1 MSMLQTASDIDELEQ
16 IARQTDIRVNTRSK
30 RIARGWGG
38 GRFGWSAPPNI
49 ERAKAAHVV
58 KEPLAAKE
66 SPVAEKPAPV
76 IQLFTGAN
84 VTCYAELIDAIRT
97 RVGALGVRYQDFDD
111 LAGWAAGLSGKV
123 FGPSEVKRLGP
134 EKMFDALRA
143 AGLRIRVEE
152 DLEQTAKMTC
162 RIAERFNPRQA
173 NQARPGNSAN
183 LSNKFIDSVLDYL
196 TNKKG
201 GIARLNKA
209 VKQAHSNH
217 ARRTIAIGV
226 NWAQRRSLQH
236 ISEETLPVLR
246 GGSKYG

>member
-1 MSMLQTASDIDELEQ
+1 MSMLQTTSDIDELEQ
-16 IARQTDIRVNTRSK
+16 VARQTDIHVNTRSS
-30 RIARGWGG
+30 RRGKFL
-38 GRFGWSAPPNI
+38 FGWSIPPNI
-49 ERAKAAHVV
+49 ERSSVAREKIFV
-58 KEPLAAKE
+58 AKE
-66 SPVAEKPAPV
+66 SPEPEEPAPV
-76 IQLFTGAN
+76 VHIFAGAN
-84 VTCYAELIDAIRT
+84 VTSYVELIDAIRT
-97 RVGALGVRYQDFDD
+97 RVGAIGVRYQDFDV

-152 DLEQTAKMTC
+152 DPEQTAKMTC

-209 VKQAHSNH
+209 VKQARSNH

-226 NWAQRRSLQH
+226 N
-236 ISEETLPVLR
+236 
-246 GGSKYG
+246 